1 MITLPPQLLVEARL
15 SSHSLADPAMETRA
29 RLEAVLAGGA
39 WTGRRVAVAT
49 GSRGIDRYASVVKAV
64 VETLKAH
71 GALPFVMPA
80 MGSHGGGTAPGQA
93 DVLETLGITEAL
105 VGAPI
110 RSNVK
115 TVDVGRAPLG
125 FRVLCSEDALQAD
138 AVVLV
143 NRVKPHTDF
152 ASASLGSGLLKMSAI
167 GLGKIEGAFECH
179 QAASRHGHE
188 AVILE
193 ASRIVLG
200 RLPLV
205 LGVGLVEDAHHHLAR
220 VEVLA
225 GPEFLAREPELLRQA
240 RDWMPSIPFPEIDVL
255 VLDEIGKN
263 VSGAGMD
270 TNIVG
275 RGVNGLLRDDRRTTV
290 RTLYVRNLTPETHGN
305 AVGMGLAD
313 VVSTRL
319 VDAIDPVSTYTNAL
333 SAMTPAMVRTPMHF
347 ASDAE
352 CLSAALR
359 MSGAP
364 TATAR
369 IVRVRN
375 TLALDRFVVSPALAS
390 ELRGRDNLQ
399 VVGPASDWAFDAAGD
414 LDPATDPLLAGAAA

>member
-1 MITLPPQLLVEARL
+1 MITLPPQMLVEARL
-15 SSHSLADPAMETRA
+15 ASHSLADPAAETRV
-29 RLEAVLAGGA
+29 RLEPLLAGGA
-39 WTGRRVAVAT
+39 WAGRRVAVAA
-49 GSRGIDRYASVVKAV
+49 GSRGIDRYASVVRAV

-93 DVLETLGITEAL
+93 EVLETLGITEAL

-110 RSNVK
+110 RS
-115 TVDVGRAPLG
+115 TLETAELGRAPLG
-125 FRVLCSEDALQAD
+125 FRVLCALDALQAD

-152 ASASLGSGLLKMSAI
+152 ASAGLGSGMLKMSAI
-167 GLGKIEGAFECH
+167 GLGKVDGAFECH

-200 RLPLV
+200 KLPVV
-205 LGVGLVEDAHHHLAR
+205 LGVALVEDAHHHLAR
-220 VEVLA
+220 VEALA
-225 GPEFLAREPELLRQA
+225 GPEFRAREPELLRQA

-275 RGVNGLLRDDRRTTV
+275 RGVNGLLREDRRTTV
-290 RTLYVRNLTPETHGN
+290 RTLYVRGLTPETHGN

-319 VDAIDPVSTYTNAL
+319 VEAIDPLSTYTNAL

-352 CLSAALR
+352 CLRAALR
-359 MSGAP
+359 MSGALP
-364 TATAR
+364 ATAR

-375 TLALDRFVVSPALAS
+375 TLALDRFVISPALAS
-390 ELRGRDNLQ
+390 ELRGRDDLR
-399 VVGPASDWAFDAAGD
+399 VVSPASDWAFDAAGD
-414 LDPATDPLLAGAAA
+414 LDPAGDLLLAGAAA